1 MKERRCEG
9 HLQGAS
15 RTAAGPRG
23 EAARRRSGK
32 GPAGPRRYWP
42 PGKEWMP
49 TPLLGERTAAVTG
62 DGAAVGHRPSHA
74 VASSA
79 IRHRATSEVDAMEVH
94 VAHAVEVNAPWSMS
108 RAGHVLASAHSRDHV
123 WAADC
128 GWSRG
133 MSPVNCRRS
142 ASTVDKAANGQWH
155 ILQKKKQRR
164 GIGNFQMVNRK
175 RAQFEGA
182 RRVMVVLGACVASL
196 GQKSLI
202 SGLGGTHGSL
212 G

>member
-155 ILQKKKQRR
+155 ILQKRSSDGELGISKWS
-164 GIGNFQMVNRK
+164 IGNGRNL
-175 RAQFEGA
+175 RAHDE
-182 RRVMVVLGACVASL
+182 
-196 GQKSLI
+196 
-202 SGLGGTHGSL
+202 
-212 G
+212 